1 MDTKSTPFG
10 KIAEEIFA
18 ANLRRWQGERTNADC
33 ARILG
38 VSEANYGKYLKADRL
53 PGAISFL
60 QIARAI
66 GVSPEALL
74 SEQMASPPNHGRD
87 LEETIRQIARE
98 EIGSQIAKIA
108 AGESDVPGLL
118 EVAKVFLKEAGIALG
133 SKEQL
138 KRGSA

>member
-1 MDTKSTPFG
+1 VN
-10 KIAEEIFA
+10 IFA
-18 ANLRRWQGERTNADC
+18 KRVCELREVAGLSQVALAEKLGLNSGASVQKWEKGEGFPEVKTLIQLASVLNSSVGEL
-33 ARILG
+33 LG
-38 VSEANYGKYLKADRL
+38 ESGPPLK
-53 PGAISFL
+53 
-60 QIARAI
+60 
-66 GVSPEALL
+66 
-74 SEQMASPPNHGRD
+74 HGRA